1 MKLSVTRGKC
11 QLLNQSKL
19 STTFILFFC
28 FERNFMLFSLH
39 RFKWHQRHQTMPK
52 PVSIREKVTS
62 KKKNEIAFLFSE
74 AWRETSYHKN
84 KENRSGGKP
93 VPGRSV
99 LLINIYWFCDQT
111 EFRLWKEGSKVREK
125 CVLVEKGYGTNCFLE
140 V

>member
-1 MKLSVTRGKC
+1 MT
-11 QLLNQSKL
+11 SKA
-19 STTFILFFC
+19 SDNAKTS
-28 FERNFMLFSLH
+28 EHKRESNF
-39 RFKWHQRHQTMPK
+39 
-52 PVSIREKVTS
+52 

-111 EFRLWKEGSKVREK
+111 EFRL
-125 CVLVEKGYGTNCFLE
+125 
-140 V
+140 